1 MSDIV
6 LDASALMAVLR
17 EEPGAAAVEAVLDDA
32 AISTVNL
39 SEVQAK
45 LVERGT
51 PGELAWSSLVN
62 LDLDVVDFD
71 APQARVAGDL
81 RALTR
86 TRGLSFGDR
95 ACLALARALGVPA
108 VSADSAWSGLEVGI
122 EIRMVR

>member
-45 LVERGT
+45 LVECGAVA
-51 PGELAWSSLVN
+51 EIAWSWLGG
-62 LDLDVVDFD
+62 LDLDVIDFD
-71 APQARVAGDL
+71 ATQARVAGNL

-86 TRGLSFGDR
+86 THGLSFGDR
-95 ACLALARALGVPA
+95 ACLALAQILRAPA
-108 VSADSAWSGLEVGI
+108 MTADRAWSGLEVGI
-122 EIRMVR
+122 EIRTVR

>member
-1 MSDIV
+1 VSEIV

-51 PGELAWSSLVN
+51 PAESAWSWLVD
-62 LDLDVVDFD
+62 LDLRVVDFD
-71 APQARVAGDL
+71 AVQARIAGDL
-81 RALTR
+81 RGLTR
-86 TRGLSFGDR
+86 MRGLSLGDR
-95 ACLALARALGVPA
+95 ACVALARALGAPA
-108 VSADSAWSGLEVGI
+108 MTADRAWASLGVGI
-122 EIRMVR
+122 EIRTVR

>member
-1 MSDIV
+1 M

-32 AISTVNL
+32 AVSTVNL

-51 PGELAWSSLVN
+51 PAEIAWSWLVD

-71 APQARVAGDL
+71 ALQAKVAGDL

-86 TRGLSFGDR
+86 AGGLSLGDR
-95 ACLALARALGVPA
+95 ACLALAQVRSLPVMTADRAWA
-108 VSADSAWSGLEVGI
+108 GLEIGI
-122 EIRMVR
+122 EIRAVR